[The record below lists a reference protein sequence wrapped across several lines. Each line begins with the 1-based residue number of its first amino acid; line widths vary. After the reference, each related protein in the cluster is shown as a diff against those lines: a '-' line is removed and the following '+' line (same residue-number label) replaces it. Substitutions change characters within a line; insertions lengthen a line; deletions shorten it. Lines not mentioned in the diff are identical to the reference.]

1 MGSPMGPTAYMHRR
15 HRILAPTPISTA
27 HPTAVDPIAVDSTV
41 EVFMVEAMAEAME
54 DADKAITG
62 LSRQVKADW
71 SRSCGAILR
80 NGFMLK
86 SSPDISAK
94 RIRVLIADDHPV
106 VRLGLSTILT
116 SEDDLKIV
124 AEAVDGEETCALCDK
139 LCPDVLL
146 LDLRMPKKDGLQ
158 VLFELM
164 ARDAPK
170 PQVVVMT
177 CQDTE
182 ENIRQ
187 SVKAGAKAFLVKGA
201 KPQVVREA
209 VRRVA
214 KGESFLPP
222 AIRSKL
228 TEWMGYRQLSQRENQ
243 VLQGLGLGKTNKE
256 IAEALCIGEGTVKH
270 HVKSILRK
278 LNAIGRAEAV
288 AIAIRRGL
296 LSVG

>member
-1 MGSPMGPTAYMHRR
+1 
-15 HRILAPTPISTA
+15 
-27 HPTAVDPIAVDSTV
+27 
-41 EVFMVEAMAEAME
+41 
-54 DADKAITG
+54 
-62 LSRQVKADW
+62 
-71 SRSCGAILR
+71 
-80 NGFMLK
+80 MLK
-86 SSPDISAK
+86 SSPDTITQQ
-94 RIRVLIADDHPV
+94 IRVLIADDHPV
-106 VRLGLSTILT
+106 VRSGLSAILS

-124 AEAVDGEETCALCDK
+124 AEAVDGEETCALCHK

-164 ARDAPK
+164 AGDTPK
-170 PQVVVMT
+170 PQAVVMT

-182 ENIRQ
+182 EDIRQ
-187 SVKAGAKAFLVKGA
+187 AVKAGAKAFLVKGA
-201 KPQVVREA
+201 QPQVVREA

-222 AIRSKL
+222 AIQSKL
-228 TEWMGYRQLSQRENQ
+228 AEWMGYRQLSQRENQ

-278 LNAIGRAEAV
+278 LNAIGRSEAV